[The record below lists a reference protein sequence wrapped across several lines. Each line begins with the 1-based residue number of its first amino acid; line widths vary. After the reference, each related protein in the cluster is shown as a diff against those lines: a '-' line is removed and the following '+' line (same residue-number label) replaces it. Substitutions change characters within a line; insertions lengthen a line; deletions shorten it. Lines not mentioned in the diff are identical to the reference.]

1 MNTGDKI
8 KAVTLESTNGQ
19 LRFPPESWTVLHIYE
34 GDFLPVSA
42 TEILALDK
50 AAPKFAAHGA
60 KIYGISP
67 DSTATHLA
75 WILSLRNQNRDGK
88 TIDIELISDRFGK
101 LLQSLGM
108 KSPSQSGTMIID
120 PNGIVRAYHKHSSST
135 GINVTEIER
144 ELIALQSA
152 FAQSALTP
160 SGWTPGED
168 MLLLPPVTK
177 QQALFGAGENE
188 QKGGYCLD
196 WYICYNQDTGER

>member
-8 KAVTLESTNGQ
+8 KDITLESTNGQ
-19 LRFPPESWTVLHIYE
+19 LQFPPENWTVLHIYE

-42 TEILALDK
+42 TEILALNK

-75 WILSLRNQNRDGK
+75 WILSLRNQNKDGK

-101 LLQSLGM
+101 FLKRLGM
-108 KSPSQSGTMIID
+108 ESSSQSGTMIID
-120 PNGIVRAYHKHSSST
+120 PDGIVRAYHKHTSST

-196 WYICYNQDTGER
+196 WYICYNQDTGKR

>member
-8 KAVTLESTNGQ
+8 NSVTLESTDGQ
-19 LRFPPESWTVLHIYE
+19 LKFPTDGWTVLHIYE

-42 TEILALDK
+42 TEIQALSK

-60 KIYGISP
+60 KIYALSA

-75 WILSLRNQNRDGK
+75 WILSLRNQDKDGK
-88 TIDIELISDRFGK
+88 TIDIELISDRYGNFIK
-101 LLQSLGM
+101 VLGM
-108 KSPSQSGTMIID
+108 DGIRQSGTLIID
-120 PNGIVRAYHKHSSST
+120 PDGIIRAYHKHTADT

-144 ELIALQSA
+144 ELVALQTA
-152 FAQSALTP
+152 FAQSAQTP

-168 MLLLPPVTK
+168 VLLPPPITK
-177 QQALFGAGENE
+177 QDALYGARENE

-196 WYICYNQDTGER
+196 WYLCYKQDAGER